1 MKNMKRLLALG
12 LSLTLLAAC
21 SPKESKPTA
30 EPTPTPV
37 ETKGPA
43 ADPVTVNVAMLKGTT
58 GLGCAKLMVDGSP
71 EEAYTYHFSLLGE
84 ATEAAA
90 ALTKGEVDIAA
101 VPTNLASV
109 LYHKL
114 DGGVQLAALNT
125 LGVLYILENGETV
138 NSLEDLKGKT
148 IHAFGQGANPEFVLN
163 YLLEKNDLKAG
174 EDVTVEWYSATDEVA
189 TRIASGEVELAMLP
203 IPAATSA
210 QIQSQGKVR
219 LAIDLNEAWTNAGA
233 QGLFTMGCVVV
244 RTEFAQAHPEAVD
257 AFLTAYGDS
266 IAYMSDPDNLED
278 AAQAAETAGIIPKAA
293 VAKKALPDANLCF
306 ITGNDMIDGIQG
318 YYQVL
323 YAADPTSIGG
333 SIPDGAFYYSY
344 NP

>member
-1 MKNMKRLLALG
+1 MKNFKRLLALG

-21 SPKESKPTA
+21 KTKTPD
-30 EPTPTPV
+30 PTPTPAESV
-37 ETKGPA
+37 TPE
-43 ADPVTVNVAMLKGTT
+43 PVGVNVAMLKGTT
-58 GLGCAKLMVDGSP
+58 GLGCAKLMVDGSQD
-71 EEAYTYHFSLLGE
+71 EGCTYNFSLLGE
-84 ATEAAA
+84 ATEAVA

-101 VPTNLASV
+101 VPTNLAST

-125 LGVLYILENGETV
+125 LGVLYILENGESV
-138 NSLEDLKGKT
+138 QSMADLKGKT

-163 YLLEKNDLKAG
+163 YLLEQSDLTPG
-174 EDVTVEWYSATDEVA
+174 EDVTVEWYSSTDEVA

-203 IPAATSA
+203 VPAATTA

-219 LAIDLNEAWTNAGA
+219 FAVDLTQVWKDTGA
-233 QGLFTMGCVVV
+233 QGVLTMGCLVV

-266 IAYMSDPDNLED
+266 IAYMSDPANLED
-278 AAQAAETAGIIPKAA
+278 AAACAEQAGVIPKAA

-306 ITGNDMIDGIQG
+306 ITGDEMMDGIQG

-323 YAADPTSIGG
+323 FAADPTSIGG
-333 SIPDGAFYYSY
+333 SIPDGAFYYGR
-344 NP
+344 N

>member
-1 MKNMKRLLALG
+1 MKKFKRLLALG
-12 LSLTLLAAC
+12 LSLTLLASC
-21 SPKESKPTA
+21 SPKEPDPTP

-37 ETKGPA
+37 ETPA

-58 GLGCAKLMVDGSP
+58 GLGAAKLMVDGSQN
-71 EEAYTYHFSLLGE
+71 ETYTYNFSLLGE
-84 ATEAAA
+84 ATEAVA

-101 VPTNLASV
+101 VPTNLAST

-125 LGVLYILENGETV
+125 LGVLYILENGESV
-138 NSLEDLKGKT
+138 NDLADLKGKT
-148 IHAFGQGANPEFVLN
+148 IHAFGQGANPEFVLG
-163 YLLEKNDLKAG
+163 YLLEQNDLKAG
-174 EDVTVEWYSATDEVA
+174 EDVTVEWYSSTDEVA

-203 IPAATSA
+203 VPAATTA

-219 LAIDLNEAWTNAGA
+219 FAIDLTQVWQDAGA
-233 QGLFTMGCVVV
+233 QGVLTMGCVVV
-244 RTEFAQAHPEAVD
+244 RTEFAQAHPEAVN
-257 AFLTAYGDS
+257 AFLKEYGDS
-266 IAYMSDPDNLED
+266 IAYMSDPANLED
-278 AAQAAETAGIIPKAA
+278 AAACAEQAGIIPKAA

-306 ITGNDMIDGIQG
+306 ITGDDMMDGIQG

-323 YAADPTSIGG
+323 YAADPASIGG

>member
-1 MKNMKRLLALG
+1 MKKFKRLLALG
-12 LSLTLLAAC
+12 LSLTLLASC
-21 SPKESKPTA
+21 SPKEPDPTPTP

-37 ETKGPA
+37 ETPA
-43 ADPVTVNVAMLKGTT
+43 PEPVTVNVAMLKGTT
-58 GLGCAKLMVDGSP
+58 GLGAAKLMVDGSQS
-71 EEAYTYHFSLLGE
+71 ETYTYNFSLLGE
-84 ATEAAA
+84 ATEAVA

-101 VPTNLASV
+101 VPTNLAST

-125 LGVLYILENGETV
+125 LGVLYILENGESV
-138 NSLEDLKGKT
+138 NSMADLKGKT

-163 YLLEKNDLKAG
+163 YLLEQNDLKAG
-174 EDVTVEWYSATDEVA
+174 EDVTVEWYSSTDEVS

-203 IPAATSA
+203 VPAATAA

-219 LAIDLNEAWTNAGA
+219 FAIDLTQVWQDAGA
-233 QGLFTMGCVVV
+233 QGVLTMGCLVV

-257 AFLTAYGDS
+257 AFLKEYGDS
-266 IAYMSDPDNLED
+266 IAYMSDPANLED
-278 AAQAAETAGIIPKAA
+278 AAACAEQAGIIPKAA

-306 ITGNDMIDGIQG
+306 ITGDDMMDGIQG

-323 YAADPTSIGG
+323 FAADPASIGG